1 MTDLK
6 EVIED
11 GEQQQNADLVIEVQD
26 VEQENI
32 LDNQHLE
39 IGVGLLNAAPL
50 SPAVARG
57 DASVVGL
64 RIGIEGSPMKSTEGE
79 TPGIRINGLADVMKL
94 KQLAKKAGKEAAKK
108 DGESSEEEEK
118 RENQLSFEEY
128 KAMRE
133 EKKKLMQVYNS
144 P

>member
-1 MTDLK
+1 
-6 EVIED
+6 
-11 GEQQQNADLVIEVQD
+11 
-26 VEQENI
+26 
-32 LDNQHLE
+32 
-39 IGVGLLNAAPL
+39 LLNAAPL

-118 RENQLSFEEY
+118 REN
-128 KAMRE
+128 
-133 EKKKLMQVYNS
+133 
-144 P
+144 